1 MFLIK
6 YRITVIFIMIINLLI
21 VSGCGSSTDSDED
34 TFNSTLF
41 FSGYTWQVKTGDEKM
56 GPGPNYFSNNA
67 KNAWVD
73 SSGYLH
79 LAITNRNGEWQCAEV
94 ICTESLGYGTYS
106 FDVDTPADSID
117 KNTVLGLFTWDDDFP
132 SYYREIDIEISRWGE
147 DRPYPNTQFVIQ
159 PYTRAGN
166 IHRFNISSA
175 IDKTINSFTW
185 SNSGIA
191 FDTSKKDLTSIESW
205 NYIKGADYPEPGNE
219 KVHINLWLLEN
230 SIPSDGQP
238 KEVVISKFSFVK

>member
-1 MFLIK
+1 
-6 YRITVIFIMIINLLI
+6 
-21 VSGCGSSTDSDED
+21 
-34 TFNSTLF
+34 
-41 FSGYTWQVKTGDEKM
+41 
-56 GPGPNYFSNNA
+56 
-67 KNAWVD
+67 
-73 SSGYLH
+73 YLH

-166 IHRFNISSA
+166 IHRFDISSA
-175 IDKTINSFTW
+175 IDKTTNSFTW

-238 KEVVISKFSFVK
+238 EEVIISKFSFVK

>member
-1 MFLIK
+1 
-6 YRITVIFIMIINLLI
+6 MIINLLI
-21 VSGCGSSTDSDED
+21 ISGCGSSTDSDED

-106 FDVDTPADSID
+106 FDVDTPADAID

-132 SYYREIDIEISRWGE
+132 SFYREIDIEISRWGE
-147 DRPYPNTQFVIQ
+147 DRPYPNTQFVVQ
-159 PYTRAGN
+159 PYTRDGN
-166 IHRFNISSA
+166 IHRF
-175 IDKTINSFTW
+175 D
-185 SNSGIA
+185 
-191 FDTSKKDLTSIESW
+191 
-205 NYIKGADYPEPGNE
+205 
-219 KVHINLWLLEN
+219 
-230 SIPSDGQP
+230 
-238 KEVVISKFSFVK
+238 